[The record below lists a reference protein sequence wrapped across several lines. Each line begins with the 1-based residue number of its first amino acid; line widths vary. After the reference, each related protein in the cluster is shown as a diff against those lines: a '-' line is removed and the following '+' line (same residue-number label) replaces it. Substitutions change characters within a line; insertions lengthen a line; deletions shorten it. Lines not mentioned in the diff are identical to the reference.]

1 MDREFQIIENDAL
14 ETHFDL
20 AMAEVRVLVLLGL
33 RECRCAWLLSVVVT
47 FGALF
52 LGLGILVHLCEYQQ
66 QEESK
71 EEEAAEEVTMT
82 DATTA
87 DE

>member
-1 MDREFQIIENDAL
+1 M
-14 ETHFDL
+14 
-20 AMAEVRVLVLLGL
+20 
-33 RECRCAWLLSVVVT
+33 T

-52 LGLGILVHLCEYQQ
+52 LVLGILVHLCECQQ

>member
-14 ETHFDL
+14 ESHFDL

-33 RECRCAWLLSVVVT
+33 RELASLCVVLT
-47 FGALF
+47 FGVLF
-52 LGLGILVHLCEYQQ
+52 LVLGILVQLCEYQQ

-71 EEEAAEEVTMT
+71 EEEAAGEVTMT